1 MLNPARFTLALA
13 LPQHILTNPLHAPRR
28 QSPLATLFAFDTR
41 FVDESVIAVSPC
53 LPFHCIPPPPTST
66 ATQPVTPRFPSVSPS
81 SLSGIAVNHIA
92 YRSTRDARRV
102 AIA

>member
-1 MLNPARFTLALA
+1 MLNPARFTLALV

-53 LPFHCIPPPPTST
+53 LPFHCIPPQTSM
-66 ATQPVTPRFPSVSPS
+66 ATQPDSPRFPSHFSAA
-81 SLSGIAVNHIA
+81 LIELAVDPIA
-92 YRSTRDARRV
+92 YRSARYGRRV